1 MPLPN
6 PYDLLGVDLGA
17 NTDDIRAAYRR
28 RAAQVHPDLQPPERK
43 EQAAEAM
50 RQLNAARDLLLDT
63 RRRAALD
70 ARLRQARAAPSSFAD
85 LYAELARER
94 RARRRFRQNLTLA
107 SWVVLLGLLGG
118 LALVAPGA
126 VWLMLQVTAGMVVAV
141 FNLFMPVLI
150 SILLALLFISLR
162 KS

>member
-1 MPLPN
+1 MPSHT
-6 PYDLLGVDLGA
+6 PYDLLGVAPGA

-28 RAAQVHPDLQPPERK
+28 RAAQVHPDRQPPEQK

-50 RQLNAARDLLLDT
+50 RQLNAARDLLLDA

-70 ARLRQARAAPSSFAD
+70 AQLRQARAAPSSFAD
-85 LYAELARER
+85 LARER
-94 RARRRFRQNLTLA
+94 RTRRRFRQNLSLA
-107 SWVVLLGLLGG
+107 GWVILLGLLGG

-126 VWLMLQVTAGMVVAV
+126 VGLLLQAAAGMVIAL

-150 SILLALLFISLR
+150 SVLLALLFISLR

>member
-1 MPLPN
+1 MPSHT
-6 PYDLLGVDLGA
+6 PYDLLGVAPGA

-28 RAAQVHPDLQPPERK
+28 RAAQVHPDRQPPEQK

-50 RQLNAARDLLLDT
+50 RQLNAARDLLLDA

-70 ARLRQARAAPSSFAD
+70 AQLRQARAAPSSFAD
-85 LYAELARER
+85 LYADLARER
-94 RARRRFRQNLTLA
+94 RTRRRFRQNLSLA
-107 SWVVLLGLLGG
+107 GWVILLGLLGG

-126 VWLMLQVTAGMVVAV
+126 VGLLLQAAAGMVIAL

-150 SILLALLFISLR
+150 SVLLALLFISLR